1 VIGNALKLVV
11 VVVAVVEAAAAA
23 VVGGTDN
30 IVVGDTYLDSL
41 LHADQEDVVEIMSF
55 DVLQVACHCY

>member
-1 VIGNALKLVV
+1 MIGNALKLVV
-11 VVVAVVEAAAAA
+11 AVVAAAAAAA
-23 VVGGTDN
+23 VVGGTGN

-41 LHADQEDVVEIMSF
+41 LHADREDVAEIMSF